1 MLFFILFNVVF
12 KYIDEV
18 LESYDYI
25 AMLDNHYS
33 VALYQTTLNIQC
45 QPEILDNH
53 VKMSPYVHLL
63 N

>member
-33 VALYQTTLNIQC
+33 VALYQ
-45 QPEILDNH
+45 NH
-53 VKMSPYVHLL
+53 VKYTVSA
-63 N
+63 